1 MNTET
6 TAFILLFSPPAVAAS
21 NLFKV
26 FASLGFASN
35 MLLVNQ
41 SASLFATVRLGTLNA
56 LAQMASSAMRAIGPL
71 TFSTLLSITFQQQLL
86 RGYLA
91 WLVLAV
97 VGSGGIL
104 ASMGIADVEGMICR
118 GEVAE
123 RVEGRDA

>member
-1 MNTET
+1 VNTET
-6 TAFILLFSPPAVAAS
+6 AVLTLLASLPAVAAS

-91 WLVLAV
+91 WIVLAV

-104 ASMGIADVEGMICR
+104 ASMGIADVEGMIRR